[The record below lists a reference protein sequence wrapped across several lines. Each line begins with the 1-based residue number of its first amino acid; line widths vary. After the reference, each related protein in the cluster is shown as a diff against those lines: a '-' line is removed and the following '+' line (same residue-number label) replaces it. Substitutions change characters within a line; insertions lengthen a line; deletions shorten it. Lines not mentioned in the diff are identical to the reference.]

1 MQPGTQPKKPNPQP
15 KPAPKPT
22 PAPTQAKAQPK
33 PTPAPT
39 PQAKATPPPTQPNS
53 STNDCK
59 QGCPKAA
66 QKLCDVVRYCVKC
79 TVLGDEKKV
88 RSLTAPKRVRGQ
100 PVKGQVSDEIRA
112 LLGAYD
118 LIIDC
123 VADYPSKENA
133 MPEGKVQIETMAA
146 YVTGPCGTSEHP
158 YIVLKALTRCDEL
171 KSTNG
176 ALGWKDDKSA
186 MKEFYAQNMTWDQN
200 NWGGNIGFIFDW
212 LSTMLPGYN
221 LKLLQY
227 EARSCGIADRARSPN
242 RNIVGLVRLFR
253 NDTWTIQIKLPPL
266 GKVEHERSGTRNVV
280 TGDTQYSRKTTAQ
293 GGFGYA
299 KGEREYKTETAGGK
313 TTVESSNT
321 QYRGNRGTQE
331 TYKSDGSS
339 VTGKRTT
346 TDTVGREFQR
356 TADGSAPQGQGWH
369 QQRDGYGRLIPDR
382 LQKPTR
388 ITVSVKRNDRELNI
402 TETIQKIAQAL
413 ADVGETVKAALDAL
427 KRVPQAGWKVTVSLS
442 LLEGSIS
449 GSWGP
454 KMLDTPIDDRYF
466 PVAINFKLTVDLTII
481 DIKVE
486 LSFGFDADIGL
497 GNKAVLKAT
506 GGFSCN
512 VPLSCTLAS
521 THDEREVTLKPTL
534 TCEFKV
540 EMEVSIFGWSLTSGK
555 ASIQGGIVVEGK
567 FIFDPAGKIALQ
579 GVIKR
584 KPIELSGYIR
594 VSGIGNKAFKKE
606 VFPGGEIGKF

>member
-1 MQPGTQPKKPNPQP
+1 MQPGTQPKKPSP
-15 KPAPKPT
+15 KPKPKP
-22 PAPTQAKAQPK
+22 KAS
-33 PTPAPT
+33 
-39 PQAKATPPPTQPNS
+39 PPPAQNKANPPPAQNKPANPPPAQPNS
-53 STNDCK
+53 ATNNSC
-59 QGCPKAA
+59 QTCPKNA
-66 QKLCDVVRYCVKC
+66 QKLCDVVRYFVKC
-79 TVLGDEKKV
+79 TVLGEEKKV
-88 RSLTAPKRVRGQ
+88 RQLTAPKRVRGQ

-123 VADYPSKENA
+123 VAAYPSKEKA
-133 MPEGKVQIETMAA
+133 LPDEKVQIETSAA

-186 MKEFYAQNMTWDQN
+186 MKEFYAQSMTFDQN

-212 LSTMLPGYN
+212 LSTMLPGFN

-227 EARSCGIADRARSPN
+227 EARSCGIADRTRSPN
-242 RNIVGLVRLFR
+242 RNIVALVRLFR
-253 NDTWTIQIKLPPL
+253 NDTWSVVIKLPPL
-266 GKVEHERSGTRNVV
+266 GKLEHEQARSRNLA
-280 TGDTQYSRKTTAQ
+280 TGATQTSSKTTTQ

-299 KGEREYKTETAGGK
+299 KNERETKTETENGQTK
-313 TTVESSNT
+313 VESSNT

-331 TYKSDGSS
+331 TSKSEGGN
-339 VTGKRTT
+339 VTGKRTS
-346 TDTVGREFQR
+346 TDSIGREFQR
-356 TADGSAPQGQGWH
+356 TADGSRPEGDRWR
-369 QQRDGYGRLIPDR
+369 QRQDGYARLIPER
-382 LQKPTR
+382 LQKPSGR
-388 ITVSVKRNDRELNI
+388 ITVSIKRNDREVNVA
-402 TETIQKIAQAL
+402 ETIQKIAQAL
-413 ADVGETVKAALDAL
+413 ADVGETVKSALDAL

-442 LLEGSIS
+442 LMEGSIT

-454 KMLDTPIDDRYF
+454 KMLDNPIDDRYF
-466 PVAINFKLTVDLTII
+466 PVAINFKLAIALTII
-481 DIKVE
+481 EIKVE

-512 VPLSCTLAS
+512 VPLECVLAS
-521 THDEREVTLKPTL
+521 THDEREVTLKPEL
-534 TCEFKV
+534 KCEFKV
-540 EMEVSIFGWSLTSGK
+540 EMEVSVFGWSLTSGK
-555 ASIQGGIVVEGK
+555 ASIEGGIVVEGK
-567 FIFDPAGKIALQ
+567 FKFDPAGKMALN

-594 VSGIGNKAFKKE
+594 VTGIGNKAFKKE
-606 VFPGGEIGKF
+606 VYPGGEIGKF